1 MPLRHDPTLMELV
14 ARDVAILG
22 VTEACRKH
30 GIHRASWY
38 RHAKT
43 SPPGAPRS
51 GEERD
56 LLKAAIRSIALESPS
71 WGCDRIA
78 YYLSFSGHT
87 VSSPTVQKLL
97 LQMGL
102 GRKTDRQLARAG
114 LEQASD
120 RQLAKIGQEQSSDQQ
135 VRGSRTS
142 VP

>member
-1 MPLRHDPTLMELV
+1 MPLRHDPTLMEQV

-22 VTEACRKH
+22 VTQACRKH

-38 RHAKT
+38 RHAKAGEHQVQE
-43 SPPGAPRS
+43 PPAD
-51 GEERD
+51 RD
-56 LLKAAIRSIALESPS
+56 RLREAVRAVALETPA

-102 GRKTDRQLARAG
+102 GRKA
-114 LEQASD
+114 D
-120 RQLAKIGQEQSSDQQ
+120 RQLAKAGLEPASDRLFTRPGLEQSSDHQ
-135 VRGSRTS
+135 VRG
-142 VP
+142 